1 MEENIS
7 NISNLIELEGLNQ
20 EEFDSLILDVEYLSL
35 FKSNE
40 GYTRILTPEQLDI
53 INNL

>member
-7 NISNLIELEGLNQ
+7 SISNLIELEGLNQ
-20 EEFDSLILDVEYLSL
+20 EEFDSLISDPVWLAL

-40 GYTRILTPEQLDI
+40 GYVHILTPEQLDI

>member
-7 NISNLIELEGLNQ
+7 NPIELEGLNQ
-20 EEFDSLILDVEYLSL
+20 EEFDSLLADPVWLAL
-35 FKSNE
+35 FISRE
-40 GYTRILTPEQLDI
+40 GYERILTPEQLDI